1 MLLNLT
7 ETGVYVVI
15 DAETTTY
22 NKGHPFDPRNKL
34 VSYAFKDSSE
44 SSVSFVYF
52 SDPTFNRGL
61 SILTNESS
69 VLVGF
74 NFKFDLHWMSSLE
87 GHPSGIKNPIWDCQL
102 AEHIY
107 TGQKAQYISLDEC
120 LLRYGLETKKDLVK
134 EYWDNGVQ
142 TDEIPVAILEEYNC
156 WDVIQ
161 TEKLFL
167 VQQELLSDKQKALV
181 YLLGEDL
188 KVLASIE
195 RAGLLFDAENAAK
208 ALAQYK
214 LDVANIEDKLNKRLP
229 TIQHGKFNWDSG
241 DHLSCFLYGGT
252 LNFDYSISSSAVYK
266 SGPNKGTEYIKNSW
280 YVEEVLFPGYFK
292 PLEGTETKKTK
303 ANPNA
308 VTRLYQTDA
317 PTLASLKSG
326 GKDGKEIVSLLSRR
340 SETQKLVEMLESLFK
355 QFNDKQW
362 ENNLV
367 HGQYNQNVAVT
378 GRLSSSGP
386 NMQNI
391 PPEID
396 KFFISRYD

>member
-1 MLLNLT
+1 MNYTVL
-7 ETGVYVVI
+7 
-15 DAETTTY
+15 DCETTTH

-34 VSYAFKDSSE
+34 ISYAYKNSSE

-52 SDPTFNRGL
+52 SDPSYHRGL
-61 SILTNESS
+61 SILPNKSC

-87 GHPSGIKNPIWDCQL
+87 GHPAGIENPIWDCQL
-102 AEHIY
+102 AEHVY
-107 TGQKAQYISLDEC
+107 TGQKAQFISLNEC
-120 LLRYGLETKKDLVK
+120 LERYNLETKIDVVK
-134 EYWDNGVQ
+134 ELWESGVQ
-142 TDEIPVAILEEYNC
+142 TDEIAVNILQEYNC

-167 VQQELLSDKQKALV
+167 VQQRLLSDEQKRLV

-195 RAGLLFDAENAAK
+195 RSGLLFDVEGATK
-208 ALAQYK
+208 ALADYK
-214 LDVANIEDKLNKRLP
+214 QVVLEVEEKLNKYLP
-229 TIQHGKFNWDSG
+229 DIKYGKYNWDSG

-252 LNFDYSISSSAVYK
+252 LNFDYSTSVDSVYK
-266 SGPNKGTEYIKNSW
+266 SGEKKGLPYVKNSW
-280 YVEEVLFPGYFK
+280 SVEQVIFNGYFK
-292 PLEGTETKKTK
+292 PLENSETKKTK
-303 ANPNA
+303 DKPEA
-308 VTRLYQTDA
+308 TTKFYQTDM
-317 PTLASLKSG
+317 PTLQSLKGG
-326 GKDGKEIVSLLSRR
+326 GKEGKDILCLLQAR

-355 QFNDKQW
+355 QFTEKQW
-362 ENNLV
+362 EHNLV

-391 PPEID
+391 PPSID
-396 KFFISRYD
+396 QFFITRYD